1 MRILIQN
8 LARIFVQPYFI
19 SLLNLLLVLNLAH
32 AVIEIALASSSNHHE
47 VIEIIEGLGVIM
59 IAWGVALEERFKL
72 REVFHLL
79 PKKRA
84 EIGYQNAVDENC
96 HRFGL
101 GFLLLGLFAI
111 VGAECVS
118 VPDRI
123 INTSSLEKPILFL
136 SGILLGVCG
145 ILMLTQ
151 SSLLLFAKREW
162 LIRHYGKLSSH

>member
-1 MRILIQN
+1 
-8 LARIFVQPYFI
+8 
-19 SLLNLLLVLNLAH
+19 
-32 AVIEIALASSSNHHE
+32 
-47 VIEIIEGLGVIM
+47 M

-84 EIGYQNAVDENC
+84 EMSYQNAVDENC